1 MEQQAERKKRIFSG
15 MQPSGE
21 LTLGNYLGA
30 LKNWIKLQDDYDC
43 MYSVMNM
50 HAITVRQDPA
60 ELRKRSMEVLMQYMA
75 CGIDPE
81 KSILFFQSHVSAHAE
96 LAWILSC
103 NTQMGELSRMT
114 QFKDKSKKHA
124 DNINAGL
131 FTYPVLMAADILL
144 YQTDLVPVGN
154 DQLQHIEL
162 TRDIANRF
170 NHHYSDTFVVP
181 EPYIGKAG
189 ARVMSLQSPENKMSK
204 SDPNPNGYVWLL
216 DPEEVII
223 KKFKRAVTDSD
234 MEVRAGEDKPGVTN
248 LLTIY
253 CAVTGKSLEEAEK
266 EFAGQGYGTFKQ
278 TVGEAVAAELAPIR
292 KRYDE
297 LAKDKAYVEEVYV
310 KGAEMAERIAAKTLR
325 KVYKKVGFI
334 AR

>member
-1 MEQQAERKKRIFSG
+1 MEQTVERKKRIFSG
-15 MQPSGE
+15 MQPSGA

-30 LKNWIKLQDDYDC
+30 LKNWVALQNDYEC

-60 ELRKRSMEVLMQYMA
+60 ELRKRSMEVLMQYIA

-81 KSILFFQSHVSAHAE
+81 QSILFFQSHVAAHAE
-96 LAWILSC
+96 LSWILSC

-162 TRDIANRF
+162 TRDVAERF
-170 NHHYSDTFVVP
+170 NFHYGETFTIP

-189 ARVMSLQSPENKMSK
+189 ARVMSLQTPENKMSK
-204 SDPNPNGYVWLL
+204 SDPNPNGYIGLL

-234 MEVRAGEDKPGVTN
+234 AEIRPGADKPGITN

-253 CAVTGKSLEEAEK
+253 AAVTGKTVDEAAK

-278 TVGEAVAAELAPIR
+278 AVGEAVAAELAPVR
-292 KRYDE
+292 QRFEE
-297 LAKDKAYVEEVYV
+297 LSKDKAYVESIYE
-310 KGAEMAERIAAKTLR
+310 KGAEIASSIAARTMR

>member
-1 MEQQAERKKRIFSG
+1 MEQTIERKKRIFSG

-30 LKNWIKLQDDYDC
+30 LKNWITLQDEYDC
-43 MYSVMNM
+43 MYSIMNM
-50 HAITVRQDPA
+50 HAITVRQNPA
-60 ELRKRSMEVLMQYMA
+60 ELRKRSMDVLMQYMA

-96 LAWILSC
+96 LAWVLSC

-144 YQTDLVPVGN
+144 YQADLVPVGH

-162 TRDIANRF
+162 TRDVANRF
-170 NHHYSDTFVVP
+170 NFHYGDTFTVP
-181 EPYIGKAG
+181 EPYIGKTG

-204 SDPNPNGYVWLL
+204 SDPNPNGYIWIL

-223 KKFKRAVTDSD
+223 KKFKRAVTDSGS
-234 MEVRAGEDKPGVTN
+234 EVCAGEEKPGITN

-253 CAVTGKSLEEAEK
+253 AAVTGKTVEEAEK
-266 EFAGQGYGTFKQ
+266 EFSGCGYGTFKQ
-278 TVGEAVAAELAPIR
+278 TVGEAVAAQLAPVR
-292 KRYDE
+292 EKFAQ
-297 LAKDKAYVEEVYV
+297 LQNDKAYVEEVY
-310 KGAEMAERIAAKTLR
+310 KQGAETAAKIAAKTLR
-325 KVYKKVGFI
+325 KVYKKVGFV
-334 AR
+334 AW

>member
-170 NHHYSDTFVVP
+170 NHHYSDTFVLP

-253 CAVTGKSLEEAEK
+253 CAVTGKTLEEAEK

-278 TVGEAVAAELAPIR
+278 AVGEAVAAELAPIK

-297 LAKDKAYVEEVYV
+297 LAKDKAYVEEVYQ

>member
-1 MEQQAERKKRIFSG
+1 MEQQAETKKRIFSG

-50 HAITVRQDPA
+50 HAITVRQDPQ
-60 ELRKRSMEVLMQYMA
+60 ELKKRSMDVLMQYMA

-103 NTQMGELSRMT
+103 NTQMGELSRMS

-144 YQTDLVPVGN
+144 YQTDLVPVGH

-162 TRDIANRF
+162 TRDIATRF
-170 NHHYSDTFVVP
+170 NHHYGETFTMP

-204 SDPNPNGYVWLL
+204 SDPNPNGYVWIL

-223 KKFKRAVTDSD
+223 KKFKRAVTDSGS
-234 MEVRAGEDKPGVTN
+234 EVRAAEDKPGVTN

-253 CAVTGKSLEEAEK
+253 CAVTGKTLEEAEK
-266 EFAGQGYGTFKQ
+266 EFAGQGYGTFKMA
-278 TVGEAVAAELAPIR
+278 VGEAVAAELAPVR
-292 KRYDE
+292 ARYAE
-297 LAKDKAYVEEVYV
+297 LSKDKAYVEEVY
-310 KGAEMAERIAAKTLR
+310 KNGAEQAARIAAKTLR
-325 KVYKKVGFI
+325 KVYKKVGFV
-334 AR
+334 AW